1 MLYLKDVHEQNSTKM
16 NKLLRT
22 PFHLLS
28 WSFSA
33 RSFTQIKTLTTAKV
47 DLNMGLHLLR
57 GISLQFKKKKKDVN
71 KAAVFQT
78 GLLNY

>member
-1 MLYLKDVHEQNSTKM
+1 M

-33 RSFTQIKTLTTAKV
+33 RSFTQIKTPTTAKV

-57 GISLQFKKKKKDVN
+57 CISLQFKKKKSK
-71 KAAVFQT
+71 
-78 GLLNY
+78 